1 MRTLWLV
8 GLAAIVALG
17 GAQTRTQRG
26 ATQQDDGRIPIAQAA
41 QELGQKFKAQIVV
54 DPALTLRVK
63 PSEADTLERALDEIT
78 RRRAMSSGAKSIP
91 IRCWAQSQVQSRFSA
106 QSAH

>member
-8 GLAAIVALG
+8 GLAVLVSLG

-41 QELGQKFKAQIVV
+41 QELAQKFKAQMWW
-54 DPALTLRVK
+54 TLRL
-63 PSEADTLERALDEIT
+63 PCAW
-78 RRRAMSSGAKSIP
+78 RRRSGYAGARP
-91 IRCWAQSQVQSRFSA
+91 
-106 QSAH
+106 

>member
-1 MRTLWLV
+1 MRTLWMV
-8 GLAAIVALG
+8 GLVAMVALG
-17 GAQTRTQRG
+17 SAQTRAPRGG

-54 DPALTLRVK
+54 DPALTLRVR

-78 RRRAMSSGAKSIP
+78 
-91 IRCWAQSQVQSRFSA
+91 AQARDVVWR
-106 QSAH
+106 